1 MKNKDETQS
10 MNEIKRKNET
20 KNKNRSKNK
29 NDLNNKNEME
39 KNIKTDTMQ
48 PQESSDY
55 EFIKEQIKDRP
66 VNKKKLVRR
75 MFFTAGMAVMFSL
88 IACISFL
95 LLEPVLE
102 DIFNPEESM
111 ELNQVT
117 LPEVPEEDE
126 EPVTIGPIIVE
137 TPLEDMS
144 LTDEDVD
151 ALGEQDQNADHDA
164 SDTPDETS
172 SGSDAAEGQGTA
184 TESENSA
191 PVVVP
196 QEIGLSDYQLLYRKL
211 YALSAEVSKSIV
223 TVTGITSDVD
233 WMNETYLSTNQTT
246 GLIIADNGYEL
257 LILADNKN
265 IKDAESVRV
274 TFIDDTSAEAFFK
287 QTDVNTGLSVYA
299 VNLSDIREETKETI
313 TAATLGS
320 SYATSL
326 LGNAVIAI
334 GNPLGSGKSVCYGA
348 ITSMDRTVSL
358 MDANYQLL
366 TTDIYGSKNANGVLI
381 NIKGQVVGFIT
392 QDYNS
397 EDMQNLIYAY
407 GISSIRQ
414 LVQSLSNGDEKVS
427 LGLYLSEVPQEAMEE
442 AGLPSGVYVTDV
454 RINMPAMNYGLAK
467 GDVITM
473 IGDKQITSV
482 NLYMQAISELSPGDV
497 VTITYARLSNGIYKS
512 MEVDIEIDGGI

>member
-1 MKNKDETQS
+1 MKEKKKEKKNLIKE
-10 MNEIKRKNET
+10 NEIEKDLKKEIKNET
-20 KNKNRSKNK
+20 
-29 NDLNNKNEME
+29 E
-39 KNIKTDTMQ
+39 Q
-48 PQESSDY
+48 PKESSDY
-55 EFIKEQIKDRP
+55 EFIKEQIKERP

-95 LLEPVLE
+95 LLEPALE
-102 DIFNPEESM
+102 DIFNPDDSI
-111 ELNQVT
+111 ELSQVT

-126 EPVTIGPIIVE
+126 EPVTIDPIIVE

-151 ALGEQDQNADHDA
+151 ASDGQNQNEEHGAPVNMPGDTA
-164 SDTPDETS
+164 SD
-172 SGSDAAEGQGTA
+172 GNAADGQGTA
-184 TESENSA
+184 TESGNNV
-191 PVVVP
+191 PVIVP
-196 QEIGLSDYQLLYRKL
+196 QEIELSDYQLLYRKL

-223 TVTGITSDVD
+223 TVTGISSDVD
-233 WMNETYLSTNQTT
+233 WMNETYLSTKQTT

-257 LILADNKN
+257 LILADYKN
-265 IKDAESVRV
+265 IENAESVRV
-274 TFIDDTSAEAFFK
+274 TFIDDTTAEASFK
-287 QTDVNTGLSVYA
+287 QLDTNTGLSVLA
-299 VNLSDIREETKETI
+299 INLSDINTETRETI

-320 SYATSL
+320 SYSTSL

-348 ITSMDRTVSL
+348 ITSMDRTVGL

-366 TTDIYGSKNANGVLI
+366 TTDIYGSRNANGVLI
-381 NIKGQVVGFIT
+381 NIKGQVVGIIT
-392 QDYNS
+392 QDYNN

-414 LVQSLSNGDEKVS
+414 LVQSLSNGDEKVY
-427 LGLYLSEVPQEAMEE
+427 LGLYLSEVPQEAIEE

-454 RINMPAMNYGLAK
+454 EINTPAMNYGLAK

-473 IGDKQITSV
+473 VGDKQITSV
-482 NLYMQAISELSPGDV
+482 NLYMQSIAELNPGDV
-497 VTITYARLSNGIYKS
+497 VKITYARLSNGIYKT
-512 MEVDIEIDGGI
+512 MEVSIEISGGA

>member
-1 MKNKDETQS
+1 MKDKHNLKKENEVEKDTEKD
-10 MNEIKRKNET
+10 IK
-20 KNKNRSKNK
+20 
-29 NDLNNKNEME
+29 D
-39 KNIKTDTMQ
+39 IKQ
-48 PQESSDY
+48 PEESSDY

-102 DIFNPEESM
+102 DVFNPDESL
-111 ELNQVT
+111 ELNRVT

-126 EPVTIGPIIVE
+126 DPVTIDPIIVE
-137 TPLEDMS
+137 TPLEDMI
-144 LTDEDVD
+144 LTDEDID
-151 ALGEQDQNADHDA
+151 TSEEQDQDQ
-164 SDTPDETS
+164 DTNDVTPEDIQDGMPTGGNVTEN
-172 SGSDAAEGQGTA
+172 QGTA
-184 TESENSA
+184 TESGNSI
-191 PVVVP
+191 PVTVP
-196 QEIGLSDYQLLYRKL
+196 QEIELSDYQLLYRKL

-246 GLIIADNGYEL
+246 GLILANNGYEL
-257 LILADNKN
+257 LILADYKN
-265 IKDAESVRV
+265 IEGAQSVRV
-274 TFIDDTSAEAFFK
+274 TFIDGTVAEAFCK
-287 QTDVNTGLSVYA
+287 QLDTNTGLSVFA
-299 VNLSDIREETKETI
+299 VNLSDISAQTKEAI
-313 TAATLGS
+313 TEATLGS
-320 SYATSL
+320 SYSTTL
-326 LGNAVIAI
+326 LGNAVIAV

-366 TTDIYGSKNANGVLI
+366 TTDIYGSRNANGILI
-381 NIKGQVVGFIT
+381 NIRGQVVGIIT

-414 LVQSLSNGDEKVS
+414 LVQSLSNGDVKVS
-427 LGLYLSEVPQEAMEE
+427 LGLYLSEVPQEAIDE
-442 AGLPSGVYVTDV
+442 AGLPKGVYVTDV
-454 RINMPAMNYGLAK
+454 EMNTPAMNYGLAK

-482 NLYMQAISELSPGDV
+482 NMYMQSISELNPGDV

-512 MEVDIEIDGGI
+512 MEVDLEIGGAE

>member
-1 MKNKDETQS
+1 MKNEK
-10 MNEIKRKNET
+10 EI
-20 KNKNRSKNK
+20 
-29 NDLNNKNEME
+29 E
-39 KNIKTDTMQ
+39 KEAEQ
-48 PQESSDY
+48 PKESSDY

-66 VNKKKLVRR
+66 INKKKLVRK

-95 LLEPVLE
+95 LLEPALE
-102 DIFNPEESM
+102 DIFIPEESI

-117 LPEVPEEDE
+117 LPEAPEEDE
-126 EPVTIGPIIVE
+126 EPVNIDPIIVE
-137 TPLEDMS
+137 MPLEDMS
-144 LTDEDVD
+144 LTDEDID
-151 ALGEQDQNADHDA
+151 ALGEQDQGAEDGVSGDTQGDVP
-164 SDTPDETS
+164 SD
-172 SGSDAAEGQGTA
+172 GQGTA
-184 TESENSA
+184 TESENSVPA
-191 PVVVP
+191 PVP
-196 QEIGLSDYQLLYRKL
+196 QEIELSDYQLLYRKL

-233 WMNETYLSTNQTT
+233 WMNETYLSTKQTT

-257 LILADNKN
+257 LILADYKN
-265 IKDAESVRV
+265 IENAESVRI
-274 TFIDDTSAEAFFK
+274 TFIDGTSAEASFK
-287 QTDVNTGLSVYA
+287 QLDANTGLSVFA
-299 VNLSDIREETKETI
+299 VNLSDIKTETKETI

-320 SYATSL
+320 SYSTML

-334 GNPLGSGKSVCYGA
+334 GNPLGSGRSVCYGA

-366 TTDIYGSKNANGVLI
+366 TTDIYGSRNANGVLI

-414 LVQSLSNGDEKVS
+414 LVQNLSNGDEKVH
-427 LGLYLSEVPQEAMEE
+427 LGLYLSEVPQEAIEE
-442 AGLPSGVYVTDV
+442 AGLPSGVYITDV
-454 RINMPAMNYGLAK
+454 EINTPAMNYGLAK

-482 NLYMQAISELSPGDV
+482 NLYMQAVSELNPGDAI
-497 VTITYARLSNGIYKS
+497 TITYARLSNGIYKS
-512 MEVDIEIDGGI
+512 MEVDIEINDGV

>member
-1 MKNKDETQS
+1 MKNEK
-10 MNEIKRKNET
+10 EI
-20 KNKNRSKNK
+20 
-29 NDLNNKNEME
+29 E
-39 KNIKTDTMQ
+39 KEAEQ
-48 PQESSDY
+48 PKESSDY

-66 VNKKKLVRR
+66 INKKKLVRK

-95 LLEPVLE
+95 LLEPALE
-102 DIFNPEESM
+102 DIFIPEESI

-117 LPEVPEEDE
+117 LPEAPEEDE
-126 EPVTIGPIIVE
+126 EPVNIDPIIVE

-144 LTDEDVD
+144 LTDEDID
-151 ALGEQDQNADHDA
+151 ALGEQDQGAEDGVSGDTQGDVP
-164 SDTPDETS
+164 SD
-172 SGSDAAEGQGTA
+172 GQGTA
-184 TESENSA
+184 TESENSVPA
-191 PVVVP
+191 PVP
-196 QEIGLSDYQLLYRKL
+196 QEIELSDYQLLYRKL

-233 WMNETYLSTNQTT
+233 WMNETYLSTKQTT

-257 LILADNKN
+257 LILADYKN
-265 IKDAESVRV
+265 IENAESVRI
-274 TFIDDTSAEAFFK
+274 TFIDGTSAEASFK
-287 QTDVNTGLSVYA
+287 QLDANTGLSVFA
-299 VNLSDIREETKETI
+299 VNLSDIKTETKETI

-320 SYATSL
+320 SYSTML

-334 GNPLGSGKSVCYGA
+334 GNPLGSGRSVCYGA

-366 TTDIYGSKNANGVLI
+366 TTDIYGSRNANGVLI

-414 LVQSLSNGDEKVS
+414 LVQNLSNGDEKVH
-427 LGLYLSEVPQEAMEE
+427 LGLYLSEVPQEAIEE
-442 AGLPSGVYVTDV
+442 AGLPSGVYITDV
-454 RINMPAMNYGLAK
+454 EINTPAMNYGLAK

-482 NLYMQAISELSPGDV
+482 NLYMQAVSELNPGDAI
-497 VTITYARLSNGIYKS
+497 TITYARLSNGIYKS
-512 MEVDIEIDGGI
+512 MEVDIEINDGV

>member
-1 MKNKDETQS
+1 MKNKNNLKKEKVTEKETEK
-10 MNEIKRKNET
+10 EIRKEI
-20 KNKNRSKNK
+20 
-29 NDLNNKNEME
+29 E
-39 KNIKTDTMQ
+39 Q
-48 PQESSDY
+48 PKESSDY

-102 DIFNPEESM
+102 DIFNPEDSI

-117 LPEVPEEDE
+117 LPEAPEEDE
-126 EPVTIGPIIVE
+126 EPVTIDPIIVE

-144 LTDEDVD
+144 MTDEDVD
-151 ALGEQDQNADHDA
+151 ASEGQDPNADHNMPV
-164 SDTPDETS
+164 DTPDDTS
-172 SGSDAAEGQGTA
+172 TDGNGADGQGTV
-184 TESENSA
+184 TESGNSV

-196 QEIGLSDYQLLYRKL
+196 QEIELSDYQLLYRKL

-223 TVTGITSDVD
+223 TVTGISSDVD
-233 WMNETYLSTNQTT
+233 WMNETYLSTKQTT

-257 LILADNKN
+257 LILADYKN
-265 IKDAESVRV
+265 IENAESVRV
-274 TFIDDTSAEAFFK
+274 TFIDGTSAEAFFK
-287 QTDVNTGLSVYA
+287 QLDANTGLSVFA
-299 VNLSDIREETKETI
+299 INLSDISIETRETI

-320 SYATSL
+320 SYSTSL

-366 TTDIYGSKNANGVLI
+366 TTDIYGSRNANGVLI
-381 NIKGQVVGFIT
+381 NIRGQVVGIIT

-397 EDMQNLIYAY
+397 DDMQNLIYAY

-414 LVQSLSNGDEKVS
+414 LVQNLSNGDEKVY
-427 LGLYLSEVPQEAMEE
+427 LGLYLSEVPQEAIDE

-454 RINMPAMNYGLAK
+454 EINTPAMNCGLAK

-473 IGDKQITSV
+473 VGDTRITSV
-482 NLYMQAISELSPGDV
+482 NLYMQSISELNPGDT

-512 MEVDIEIDGGI
+512 MEVSIEIGGGA

>member
-1 MKNKDETQS
+1 MKNEKEIEKET
-10 MNEIKRKNET
+10 E
-20 KNKNRSKNK
+20 
-29 NDLNNKNEME
+29 
-39 KNIKTDTMQ
+39 Q
-48 PQESSDY
+48 PKESSDY

-66 VNKKKLVRR
+66 INKKKLVRK

-95 LLEPVLE
+95 LLEPALE
-102 DIFNPEESM
+102 DIFIPEESI

-117 LPEVPEEDE
+117 LPEAPEEDE
-126 EPVTIGPIIVE
+126 EPVNIGPIIVE

-144 LTDEDVD
+144 LTDEDID
-151 ALGEQDQNADHDA
+151 ALGEQDQGAEDGA
-164 SDTPDETS
+164 SGDTQGDVP
-172 SGSDAAEGQGTA
+172 SDGQGTA
-184 TESENSA
+184 TESENSVPA
-191 PVVVP
+191 PVP
-196 QEIGLSDYQLLYRKL
+196 QEIELSDYQLLYRKL

-233 WMNETYLSTNQTT
+233 WMNETYLSTKQTT

-257 LILADNKN
+257 LILADYKN
-265 IKDAESVRV
+265 IENAESVRI
-274 TFIDDTSAEAFFK
+274 TFVDGTSAEASFK
-287 QTDVNTGLSVYA
+287 QLDANTGLSVFA
-299 VNLSDIREETKETI
+299 VNLSDIKTETKETI

-320 SYATSL
+320 SYSTML
-326 LGNAVIAI
+326 LGNAVIAV
-334 GNPLGSGKSVCYGA
+334 GNPLGSGRSVCYGA

-366 TTDIYGSKNANGVLI
+366 TTDIYGSRNANGVLI

-414 LVQSLSNGDEKVS
+414 LVQNLSNGDEKVH
-427 LGLYLSEVPQEAMEE
+427 LGLYLSEVPQEAIEE
-442 AGLPSGVYVTDV
+442 AGLPSGVYITDV
-454 RINMPAMNYGLAK
+454 EINTPAMNYGLAK

-482 NLYMQAISELSPGDV
+482 NLYMQAVSELNPGDAI
-497 VTITYARLSNGIYKS
+497 TITYARLSNGIYKS
-512 MEVDIEIDGGI
+512 MEVDIEINDGV

>member
-1 MKNKDETQS
+1 MKDKNNQKNN
-10 MNEIKRKNET
+10 NEV
-20 KNKNRSKNK
+20 K
-29 NDLNNKNEME
+29 NDTE
-39 KNIKTDTMQ
+39 Q
-48 PQESSDY
+48 PKESSDY
-55 EFIKEQIKDRP
+55 EFIKEQIKERP
-66 VNKKKLVRR
+66 INKKKLVRR

-102 DIFNPEESM
+102 DIFNPEDSI

-117 LPEVPEEDE
+117 LPEAPEEDE
-126 EPVTIGPIIVE
+126 EPVTIDPIIVE

-151 ALGEQDQNADHDA
+151 AQGEQDQSTEHNESA
-164 SDTPDETS
+164 DTPGDTS
-172 SGSDAAEGQGTA
+172 ASANAAGGHDTV
-184 TESENSA
+184 TGSENSV
-191 PVVVP
+191 PTVVP
-196 QEIGLSDYQLLYRKL
+196 QEIELSDYQLLYRKL

-233 WMNETYLSTNQTT
+233 WMNETYLSTKQTT

-257 LILADNKN
+257 LILADYKN
-265 IKDAESVRV
+265 IEDAENVRV
-274 TFIDDTSAEAFFK
+274 TFVDGASAEASFK
-287 QTDVNTGLSVYA
+287 QLDDNTGLSVFA
-299 VNLSDIREETKETI
+299 INLSEISAETREAI

-320 SYATSL
+320 SYSTTL

-366 TTDIYGSKNANGVLI
+366 TTDIYGSRNANGVLI
-381 NIKGQVVGFIT
+381 NIKGQVVGIIT

-414 LVQSLSNGDEKVS
+414 LVQNLSNGIEKVQ
-427 LGLYLSEVPQEAMEE
+427 LGLYLSEVPQEAIDE

-454 RINMPAMNYGLAK
+454 ELNTPAMNYGFAR

-473 IGDKQITSV
+473 VGDKQITSV

-497 VTITYARLSNGIYKS
+497 VNITYARQSNGIYKS
-512 MEVDIEIDGGI
+512 MNVEIEIDGGI

>member
-1 MKNKDETQS
+1 MKNKDNMKKEK
-10 MNEIKRKNET
+10 EIKKEI
-20 KNKNRSKNK
+20 
-29 NDLNNKNEME
+29 E
-39 KNIKTDTMQ
+39 KEVEKEIEQ
-48 PQESSDY
+48 PKESSDY

-66 VNKKKLVRR
+66 INKKKLVRR

-102 DIFNPEESM
+102 DIFNPEESI

-117 LPEVPEEDE
+117 LPEAPEEDE
-126 EPVTIGPIIVE
+126 EPVTIDPIIVE

-144 LTDEDVD
+144 LTDEDID
-151 ALGEQDQNADHDA
+151 ALGEQGQGEEHDVS
-164 SDTPDETS
+164 SD
-172 SGSDAAEGQGTA
+172 GNVAGGQGTA
-184 TESENSA
+184 TESENSV
-191 PVVVP
+191 PVAVP
-196 QEIGLSDYQLLYRKL
+196 QEIELSDYQLLYRKL

-223 TVTGITSDVD
+223 TVTGISSDVD
-233 WMNETYLSTNQTT
+233 WMNETYLSTKQTT

-257 LILADNKN
+257 LILVDNKN
-265 IKDAESVRV
+265 IENAESVRV
-274 TFIDDTSAEAFFK
+274 TFVDGTSAEAFFK
-287 QTDVNTGLSVYA
+287 QLDANTGLSVFA
-299 VNLSDIREETKETI
+299 VNLSDIKTETKETI
-313 TAATLGS
+313 TAATLGN
-320 SYATSL
+320 SYSTML

-366 TTDIYGSKNANGVLI
+366 TTDIYGSRNANGVLI
-381 NIKGQVVGFIT
+381 NIKGQVVGIIT

-414 LVQSLSNGDEKVS
+414 LVQNLSNGVDKVH
-427 LGLYLSEVPQEAMEE
+427 LGLYLSEVPQEAIDEV
-442 AGLPSGVYVTDV
+442 GLPSGVYITDV
-454 RINMPAMNYGLAK
+454 EINMPAMNYGLAK

-482 NLYMQAISELSPGDV
+482 NLYMQAISELNPGDV
-497 VTITYARLSNGIYKS
+497 ITITYSRLSNGIYKS
-512 MEVDIEIDGGI
+512 MEVVVEIDGGV

>member
-1 MKNKDETQS
+1 MKNEKENEKDIE
-10 MNEIKRKNET
+10 
-20 KNKNRSKNK
+20 
-29 NDLNNKNEME
+29 
-39 KNIKTDTMQ
+39 Q
-48 PQESSDY
+48 PKESSDY

-66 VNKKKLVRR
+66 INKKKLVRR

-102 DIFNPEESM
+102 DIFIPEESI

-117 LPEVPEEDE
+117 LPEAPEEDE
-126 EPVTIGPIIVE
+126 DPVIIGPIIVE

-144 LTDEDVD
+144 LTDDDVD
-151 ALGEQDQNADHDA
+151 ASEEQNQDTEYDVPT
-164 SDTPDETS
+164 DTPGNMS
-172 SGSDAAEGQGTA
+172 SDDNTAGGQGTA
-184 TESENSA
+184 TESENNVPIA
-191 PVVVP
+191 VP
-196 QEIGLSDYQLLYRKL
+196 QEIELSDYQLLYRKL

-233 WMNETYLSTNQTT
+233 WMNETYLSTKQTT

-257 LILADNKN
+257 LILADYKN
-265 IKDAESVRV
+265 IENAESVRV
-274 TFIDDTSAEAFFK
+274 TFVDGTSVEASFKQVDTS
-287 QTDVNTGLSVYA
+287 TGLSIYA
-299 VNLSDIREETKETI
+299 INLSDISTETRETI

-320 SYATSL
+320 SYSTTL

-366 TTDIYGSKNANGVLI
+366 TTDIYGSRNANGVLI
-381 NIKGQVVGFIT
+381 NIKGQVVGIIT

-414 LVQSLSNGDEKVS
+414 LVQNLSNGNEKVH
-427 LGLYLSEVPQEAMEE
+427 LGLYLSEVPQEAIDE
-442 AGLPSGVYVTDV
+442 AGLPSGVYITDV
-454 RINMPAMNYGLAK
+454 EINTPAMNYGLAK

-473 IGDKQITSV
+473 IGGKRITSI
-482 NLYMQAISELSPGDV
+482 NLYMQAISELNPGDV
-497 VTITYARLSNGIYKS
+497 ITITYARLSNGIYKP

>member
-1 MKNKDETQS
+1 MKNEK
-10 MNEIKRKNET
+10 EI
-20 KNKNRSKNK
+20 
-29 NDLNNKNEME
+29 E
-39 KNIKTDTMQ
+39 KEAEQ
-48 PQESSDY
+48 PKESSDY

-66 VNKKKLVRR
+66 INKKKLVRK

-95 LLEPVLE
+95 LLEPALE
-102 DIFNPEESM
+102 DIFIPEESI

-117 LPEVPEEDE
+117 LPEAPEEDE
-126 EPVTIGPIIVE
+126 EPVNIDPIIVE

-144 LTDEDVD
+144 LTDEDID
-151 ALGEQDQNADHDA
+151 ALGEQDQGAEDGVSGDTQGDVP
-164 SDTPDETS
+164 SD
-172 SGSDAAEGQGTA
+172 GQGTS
-184 TESENSA
+184 TESENSVPA
-191 PVVVP
+191 PVP
-196 QEIGLSDYQLLYRKL
+196 QEIELSDYQLLYRKL

-233 WMNETYLSTNQTT
+233 WMNETYLSTKQTT

-257 LILADNKN
+257 LILADYKN
-265 IKDAESVRV
+265 IENAESVRI
-274 TFIDDTSAEAFFK
+274 TFIDGTSAEASFK
-287 QTDVNTGLSVYA
+287 QLDANTGLSVFA
-299 VNLSDIREETKETI
+299 VNLSDIKTETKETI

-320 SYATSL
+320 SYSTML

-334 GNPLGSGKSVCYGA
+334 GNPLGSGRSVCYGA

-366 TTDIYGSKNANGVLI
+366 TTDIYGSRNANGVLI

-414 LVQSLSNGDEKVS
+414 LVQNLSNGDEKVH
-427 LGLYLSEVPQEAMEE
+427 LGLYLSEVPQEAIEE
-442 AGLPSGVYVTDV
+442 AGLPSGVYITDV
-454 RINMPAMNYGLAK
+454 EINTPAMNYGLAK

-482 NLYMQAISELSPGDV
+482 NLYMQAVSELNPGDAI
-497 VTITYARLSNGIYKS
+497 TITYARLSNGIYKS
-512 MEVDIEIDGGI
+512 MEVDIEINDGV

>member
-1 MKNKDETQS
+1 MKNEKEIEKET
-10 MNEIKRKNET
+10 E
-20 KNKNRSKNK
+20 
-29 NDLNNKNEME
+29 
-39 KNIKTDTMQ
+39 Q
-48 PQESSDY
+48 PKESSDY

-66 VNKKKLVRR
+66 INKKKLIRK

-102 DIFNPEESM
+102 DIFIPEESI

-126 EPVTIGPIIVE
+126 EPITIDPIIVE

-144 LTDEDVD
+144 LTDEDID
-151 ALGEQDQNADHDA
+151 ALGEQGQGAEVGA
-164 SDTPDETS
+164 SGDTQGDVP
-172 SGSDAAEGQGTA
+172 SGGQGTA
-184 TESENSA
+184 TESENSV

-196 QEIGLSDYQLLYRKL
+196 QEIELSDYQLLYRKL
-211 YALSAEVSKSIV
+211 YALSVEVSKSIV
-223 TVTGITSDVD
+223 TVTGVTSDVD
-233 WMNETYLSTNQTT
+233 WMNETYLSTKQTT

-257 LILADNKN
+257 LILADYKN
-265 IKDAESVRV
+265 IENAESVRV
-274 TFIDDTSAEAFFK
+274 TFVDGTSAEASFK
-287 QTDVNTGLSVYA
+287 QLDVNTGLSVFA
-299 VNLSDIREETKETI
+299 VNLSDIKTETKETI

-320 SYATSL
+320 SYSTML

-334 GNPLGSGKSVCYGA
+334 GNPLGSGRSVCYGA

-366 TTDIYGSKNANGVLI
+366 TTDIYGSRNANGVLI

-407 GISSIRQ
+407 GISSIRS
-414 LVQSLSNGDEKVS
+414 LVQNLSNGDEKVH
-427 LGLYLSEVPQEAMEE
+427 LGLYLSEVPQEAIEE
-442 AGLPSGVYVTDV
+442 AGLPSGVYITDV
-454 RINMPAMNYGLAK
+454 EINTPAMNYGLAK

-482 NLYMQAISELSPGDV
+482 NLYMQAVSELNPGDSI
-497 VTITYARLSNGIYKS
+497 TITYARLSNGIYKS
-512 MEVDIEIDGGI
+512 MEVDIEINDGV